1 MMTDYERM
9 GEAIGFLQEHFRE
22 QRDLSEEVGQFHL
35 SPFHYQQL
43 FKDQKAS
50 NQSNSFRLLVYNMPK
65 AF

>member
-50 NQSNSFRLLVYNMPK
+50 NQSNSFSVLT
-65 AF
+65 F